1 MFNCNPERSPKSKL
15 DFQHITPKM
24 PLTVATIVRAAG
36 SRRLAAESGEFVV
49 KRYSKLLAALAILVV
64 GISDISAQDNCKTVT
79 GVSGV
84 TPCLLSNSYVSAVT
98 CPNGST
104 CGSVAKAS
112 ALGLTTF
119 NGQTGWHDYSPTST
133 TQSKVPLTYLNNL
146 STTVGAG
153 VTFAF
158 SGTSSLR
165 IGNGTTNNLPWLNPT
180 NNNGYYLAASSNS
193 PTITMTFDDS
203 SCDNSNCIAQFSLY
217 WGSVDSWNTIT
228 FTPTSGSPISLTGA
242 QLATTFGWT
251 LGQNDTASYVLN
263 FEVPTNDPLWTTVT
277 LSSSYPA
284 FEFDNIAWESV
295 LGTTNGPVPIPS
307 GTTPEPGGILLL
319 ATASAAV
326 AERLRRTLRS
336 RS

>member
-1 MFNCNPERSPKSKL
+1 MVL
-15 DFQHITPKM
+15 AV
-24 PLTVATIVRAAG
+24 LAVAV
-36 SRRLAAESGEFVV
+36 
-49 KRYSKLLAALAILVV
+49 
-64 GISDISAQDNCKTVT
+64 SDISAQNNCKTVT

-84 TPCLLSNSYVSAVT
+84 TPCLLSGTYVSAVT
-98 CPNGST
+98 CPNGTT
-104 CGSVAKAS
+104 CGSAAKAS
-112 ALGLTTF
+112 ALNLTPF
-119 NGQTGWHDYSPTST
+119 NGTTGWHSYASGSAA
-133 TQSKVPLTYLNNL
+133 TYLNNL
-146 STTVGAG
+146 STSIGAG
-153 VTFAF
+153 VTFAL

-165 IGNGTTNNLPWLNPT
+165 LGNGTTNNLPWLNPT
-180 NNNGYYLAASSNS
+180 NDNGYYLAASSNS

-203 SCDNSNCIAQFSLY
+203 GCDNSNCIAQFSLY

-263 FEVPTNDPLWTTVT
+263 FEVPTGDALWYEVT

-284 FEFDNIAWESV
+284 FEFDNLGWESV
-295 LGTTNGPVPIPS
+295 LGTTNGPVSIPS

-326 AERLRRTLRS
+326 AERLRRTVRS
-336 RS
+336 RN

>member
-1 MFNCNPERSPKSKL
+1 MVL
-15 DFQHITPKM
+15 AV
-24 PLTVATIVRAAG
+24 LAVAV
-36 SRRLAAESGEFVV
+36 
-49 KRYSKLLAALAILVV
+49 
-64 GISDISAQDNCKTVT
+64 SDISAQNNCKTVT

-84 TPCLLSNSYVSAVT
+84 TPCLLSGTYVSAVT
-98 CPNGST
+98 CPNGTT
-104 CGSVAKAS
+104 CGSAAKAS
-112 ALGLTTF
+112 ALNLTPF
-119 NGQTGWHDYSPTST
+119 NGTTGWHSYASGSAA
-133 TQSKVPLTYLNNL
+133 TYLNNL
-146 STTVGAG
+146 STSIGAG
-153 VTFAF
+153 VTFAL

-165 IGNGTTNNLPWLNPT
+165 LGNGTTNNLPWLNPT
-180 NNNGYYLAASSNS
+180 NDNGYYLAASSNS

-203 SCDNSNCIAQFSLY
+203 GCDNSNCIAQFSLY

-263 FEVPTNDPLWTTVT
+263 FEVPTGDALWYEVT

-284 FEFDNIAWESV
+284 FEFDNLGWESV
-295 LGTTNGPVPIPS
+295 LGTTNGPVSIPS
-307 GTTPEPGGILLL
+307 GTTPEPSGMLLL